1 MEQDTFEPPPTPP
14 IQVLRAPLAR
24 AVAMAAVL
32 ALWFALAACGSG
44 DQESVD
50 DLPFAQSENDD
61 GTTTLVDGAGGNDV
75 GRSTT
80 PTTAGSGLPPVTTI
94 VGWPGD
100 DPDNIYAGRLGQL
113 GLSELVTEPA
123 APPPTVEPGV
133 LPLTGVRAADAIG
146 DEVPDRAAAV
156 VKIDNGPAAYPQTGL
171 NAADIVIEEEVEGG
185 VTRFAANFH
194 SRPSIV
200 GPVRSARTTD
210 ISLISGL
217 GDPLL
222 MYSGANDITEMILR
236 RQPRI
241 QNRSFGTSSGY
252 WRDEQRRA
260 PSNLYTDTAPH
271 WASAFGGPPPPQ
283 FAFRGAGEPAEGESV
298 SEFAIDYAASPA
310 SWQWAGR
317 EWIRYQRGQ
326 RHELDTGEPVTAANV
341 VVIEAD
347 RVETGMVDASGG
359 PVPEFVYVGTGPATV
374 FTGGK
379 RIDGIW
385 TRPSLDSVA
394 TLTTTDG
401 DVIGLTPGRTWVQL
415 IEVDGGLLR

>member
-1 MEQDTFEPPPTPP
+1 
-14 IQVLRAPLAR
+14 
-24 AVAMAAVL
+24 MAAIL
-32 ALWFALAACGSG
+32 ALFVLVACGSG
-44 DQESVD
+44 DDESID
-50 DLPFAQSENDD
+50 DLPFAESEGQD
-61 GTTTLVDGAGGNDV
+61 GTSAPVDGAGGNDT

-94 VGWPGD
+94 VGWPGG
-100 DPDNIYAGRLGQL
+100 DPDNIYAGRLGRL
-113 GLSELVTEPA
+113 GLSEMVVTPVV
-123 APPPTVEPGV
+123 PPPTVEPGV

-171 NAADIVIEEEVEGG
+171 NGADIVIEEEVEGG
-185 VTRFAANFH
+185 VTRFAAIFH

-210 ISLISGL
+210 ISLISSL

-283 FAFRGAGEPAEGESV
+283 FAYRDEGEPAEGESV
-298 SEFAIDYAASPA
+298 TEFAIDYAASPA
-310 SWQWAGR
+310 SWQWTGQ

-326 RHELDTGEPVTAANV
+326 RHELDTGEAVTAANV

-347 RVETGMVDASGG
+347 RVGTGMVDASGG
-359 PVPEFVYVGTGPATV
+359 QVPEFVYVGTGPATV
-374 FTGGK
+374 YT
-379 RIDGIW
+379 DGVRLDGVW

-401 DVIGLTPGRTWVQL
+401 DVIELTPGRTWVQL
-415 IEVDGGLLR
+415 IEVNAGLLR

>member
-1 MEQDTFEPPPTPP
+1 MEQDTAEPPPTILTGEPRP
-14 IQVLRAPLAR
+14 FSAS
-24 AVAMAAVL
+24 AVVMAAVL
-32 ALWFALAACGSG
+32 ALFVLAACGSG
-44 DQESVD
+44 DDESVD
-50 DLPFAQSENDD
+50 DLPFAESEGED
-61 GTTTLVDGAGGNDV
+61 GTSAPVDGAGENDV

-94 VGWPGD
+94 VGWPGG
-100 DPDNIYAGRLGQL
+100 DPDNIYAGRLGRL
-113 GLSELVTEPA
+113 GLSEMVVTPA
-123 APPPTVEPGV
+123 VPPPTVEPGV
-133 LPLTGVRAADAIG
+133 LPLTGIRAADAIG

-185 VTRFAANFH
+185 VTRFAAVFH

-210 ISLISGL
+210 ISLISSL

-283 FAFRGAGEPAEGESV
+283 FAYRDDGEPAKGESV
-298 SEFAIDYAASPA
+298 NEFAIDYAASPA
-310 SWQWAGR
+310 SWQWTGQ

-326 RHELDTGEPVTAANV
+326 RHELDTGEPVTAVNV

-347 RVETGMVDASGG
+347 RVGTGMVDASGG
-359 PVPEFVYVGTGPATV
+359 QVPEFVYVGTGPATV
-374 FTGGK
+374 YTDGV
-379 RIDGIW
+379 RLDGIW

-394 TLTTTDG
+394 TLTTTDD
-401 DVIGLTPGRTWVQL
+401 DVIELTPGRTWVQL
-415 IEVDGGLLR
+415 IEVNAGLLR